1 MFCDASLDFCGLA
14 NVRWRGS
21 AVYVC
26 HAHIWH
32 CSGPQPVCQF
42 MLFKFHF
49 QSNVKLCTPPPRPFP
64 SAIVLAPLLER
75 ELDDFRFSQNCN

>member
-1 MFCDASLDFCGLA
+1 MSLSMFWDASLDFCGLA

-49 QSNVKLCTPPPRPFP
+49 QSNVKLCNYFNVT
-64 SAIVLAPLLER
+64 SSVEIA
-75 ELDDFRFSQNCN
+75 NCKTEGR